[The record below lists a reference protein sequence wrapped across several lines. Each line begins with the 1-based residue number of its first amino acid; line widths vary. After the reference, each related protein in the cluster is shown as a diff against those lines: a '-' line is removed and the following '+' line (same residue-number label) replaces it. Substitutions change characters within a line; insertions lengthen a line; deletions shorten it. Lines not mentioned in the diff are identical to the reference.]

1 MTQDASND
9 PVRTRAFSDTY
20 AQNDMENKHIA
31 KAGYALVNVCTCIC
45 KCSTTQ
51 QSHTQVNLLVAKKT
65 CQLKGCSM
73 HFNFEYSSCF

>member
-31 KAGYALVNVCTCIC
+31 KAGYALVNVCTCIMYVQYHPT
-45 KCSTTQ
+45 K
-51 QSHTQVNLLVAKKT
+51 SH
-65 CQLKGCSM
+65 
-73 HFNFEYSSCF
+73 SS